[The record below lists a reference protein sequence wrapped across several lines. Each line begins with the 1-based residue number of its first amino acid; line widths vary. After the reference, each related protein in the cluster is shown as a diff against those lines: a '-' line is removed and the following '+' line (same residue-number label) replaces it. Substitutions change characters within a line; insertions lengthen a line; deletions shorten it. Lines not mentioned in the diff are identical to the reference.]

1 LLHNGSPA
9 IAVGLAGDPI
19 AQEGAD
25 ADANN
30 DGWVRVLM
38 DGYIRNLGSRNRSI
52 PGSVIDF
59 FTVFQ
64 GSCEAFAGFTHAI
77 AGDVR
82 SCSDERPSVIG
93 QSTKVLCKVL
103 CGSIHGNMPFVGS
116 EG

>member
-1 LLHNGSPA
+1 LLHKGSPA
-9 IAVGLAGDPI
+9 IAVRFGGNPI
-19 AQEGAD
+19 AQESAD
-25 ADANN
+25 ADANS

-38 DGYIRNLGSRNRSI
+38 DGCMRKFGFRNRSI
-52 PGSVIDF
+52 PGPVIDF

-82 SCSDERPSVIG
+82 RCCNERPSVIG
-93 QSTKVLCKVL
+93 QSTKALCEVR
-103 CGSIHGNMPFVGS
+103 CGSSHGNISFVGS